1 MHLMIQ
7 NVTMVITMGP
17 LTEDMLRR
25 PRYWSRTI
33 SVLCRTVTSEDVPAT
48 VLQVTMATG
57 WLREGG
63 GGESLLWSWLLK
75 EGWVWKERGEGR
87 ERERDTKRRGEGI

>member
-1 MHLMIQ
+1 MIQ

-63 GGESLLWSWLLK
+63 GGRKSVVVLAV
-75 EGWVWKERGEGR
+75 EGGMGLEGERGRKG
-87 ERERDTKRRGEGI
+87 ERKRY